1 MWGNYMLS
9 SAPAIG
15 DTKHVSIPA
24 KQDSQVWQ
32 SGAALLLR
40 ADVTSVGNF
49 FPFYCY
55 YYYYKRLF
63 ASPRLVSFC
72 TAAQKNVPFQ
82 EPAEAKGF
90 SCGVAVKCVLFSI
103 FEGFFSSSKCL
114 SVINTLILRKLLEVL
129 KSKVRHFKRL

>member
-49 FPFYCY
+49 FPFHY
-55 YYYYKRLF
+55 YLLLQDSFHF
-63 ASPRLVSFC
+63 ARRI
-72 TAAQKNVPFQ
+72 QKTFRSRNR
-82 EPAEAKGF
+82 
-90 SCGVAVKCVLFSI
+90 
-103 FEGFFSSSKCL
+103 
-114 SVINTLILRKLLEVL
+114 RKLKALAVA
-129 KSKVRHFKRL
+129 SQ